1 MEVNTIMFLRK
12 LLKDIPGVMQTRGV
26 DSVTISDIVYDSRK
40 VHKGSV
46 FVCIEGYK
54 KDGHDYIED
63 AIKNG
68 AVAIVVQKQVDIPQ
82 DTAVI
87 LVENTRYMLASMADR
102 FFNHPS
108 GRFRLTGV
116 TGTNGKTTT
125 AFLIKSILE
134 KSGKKVGLI
143 GTTAVIIDN
152 QKKVAERTTPESSD
166 LQRIFADMAERG
178 LDNVVM
184 EVSSHSLE
192 LHRVDCSEFD
202 TGVFTNLT
210 RDHLDFHITFENYFN
225 AKLKL
230 FEKCRKGIINV
241 DDEYGRIAA
250 EKVGCDVVTY
260 GIDNAADI
268 RAKNIIYHPDSVE
281 FEMVAPIGQSH
292 IRVGMP
298 GKINVYN
305 TLAAVGVCLEYGATL
320 DDIGKGLEKVSVPG
334 RSEVVET
341 GREFTV
347 IIDYAHS
354 PDGLENILSIVK
366 GYAKGRVI
374 SVFGCGGDRDKA
386 KRPMMGEISGRIADF
401 TVITSD
407 NPRTE
412 DPLQIIGHIEE
423 GIRKTG
429 GEYIVIADRKE
440 AIRHAI
446 INARPGDIIVLAGKG
461 HETYQIF
468 KDKTIHFDEREVV
481 REILQERGK

>member
-1 MEVNTIMFLRK
+1 MKDFTLKE
-12 LLKDIPGVMQTRGV
+12 LLEGIPGVEQVKGKDAIR
-26 DSVTISDIVYDSRK
+26 ISNIVYDSRK
-40 VHKGSV
+40 AAKGSA

-54 KDGHDYIED
+54 KDGHEYIGD

-68 AVAIVVQKQVDIPQ
+68 ATVVVVQKQVDIPG
-82 DTAVI
+82 DTTVV
-87 LVENTRYMLASMADR
+87 LVKNTRYMLAVLADR
-102 FFNHPS
+102 FYKHPS
-108 GRFRLTGV
+108 GRFKLTGV

-125 AFLIKSILE
+125 TFLIKSVLE
-134 KSGKKVGLI
+134 KTGKKVGLI

-152 QKKVAERTTPESSD
+152 QKVPAERTTPESSD
-166 LQRIFADMAERG
+166 LQRIFTDMAEKHI
-178 LDNVVM
+178 DNAVM

-241 DDEYGRIAA
+241 DDEYGKIAA
-250 EKVGCDVVTY
+250 KKVNCAVVTY
-260 GIDNAADI
+260 GINNAADI
-268 RAKNIIYHPDSVE
+268 MAKNVVYHPDSVE
-281 FEMVAPIGQSH
+281 FEVVTPIGQSH
-292 IRVGMP
+292 IKVGMP

-305 TLAAVGVCLEYGATL
+305 ALAAIGVCLEYGSTL
-320 DDIGKGLEKVSVPG
+320 DNIAEGLERVSVPG

-341 GREFTV
+341 GRDFTI

-354 PDGLENILSIVK
+354 PDGLQNILSTVK
-366 GYAKGRVI
+366 SYAPGRVI

-386 KRPMMGEISGRIADF
+386 KRPMMGEISGRLADF
-401 TVITSD
+401 SVITSD

-412 DPLQIIGHIEE
+412 DPLQIISHIEE
-423 GIRKTG
+423 GIKKTG
-429 GEYIVIADRKE
+429 REYILIADRKE
-440 AIRHAI
+440 AIRYAI
-446 INARPGDIIVLAGKG
+446 DNARPGDVIVLAGKG

-468 KDKTIHFDEREVV
+468 KDKTIHFDEREVI